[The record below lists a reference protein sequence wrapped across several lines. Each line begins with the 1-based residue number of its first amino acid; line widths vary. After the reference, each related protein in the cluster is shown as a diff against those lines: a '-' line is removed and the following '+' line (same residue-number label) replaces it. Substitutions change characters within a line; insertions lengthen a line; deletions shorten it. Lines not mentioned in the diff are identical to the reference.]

1 MIIDQVLEKN
11 QEFLRNFK
19 GEDPGKRP
27 AKKLAIVTCM
37 DTRLTDFLE
46 PAMGLERGDAKII
59 KNAGN
64 TITDDALRSLVVAV
78 HSLGVEEIMVIG
90 HTDCGMANVDF
101 ERLRETMEEKGVPRD
116 FIEEL
121 GLEDW
126 ILAIKDEEKNVIEG
140 VRTIK
145 EFRAIPHDI
154 PVHGLIIDVRT
165 GELKVLHRD

>member
-1 MIIDQVLEKN
+1 MLTLKDS
-11 QEFLRNFK
+11 
-19 GEDPGKRP
+19 GKPWKR
-27 AKKLAIVTCM
+27 
-37 DTRLTDFLE
+37 
-46 PAMGLERGDAKII
+46 
-59 KNAGN
+59 
-64 TITDDALRSLVVAV
+64 RS
-78 HSLGVEEIMVIG
+78 
-90 HTDCGMANVDF
+90 
-101 ERLRETMEEKGVPRD
+101 PPD

-145 EFRAIPHDI
+145 EFGAIPHDI

>member
-11 QEFLRNFK
+11 QEFLRDFK
-19 GEDPGKRP
+19 SEDLSHRP

-64 TITDDALRSLVVAV
+64 RITDDALRSLVVAV
-78 HSLGVEEIMVIG
+78 HSLGAEEIMVIG
-90 HTDCGMANVDF
+90 HTDCGMANVNF
-101 ERLRETMEEKGVPRD
+101 EKLRKAMEENGVPRD

-126 ILAIKDEEKNVIEG
+126 IMAIEDEEKNVIEG
-140 VRTIK
+140 VKAIK
-145 EFRAIPHDI
+145 EFRAIPDDI
-154 PVHGLIIDVRT
+154 PVHGLIIDIRT
-165 GELKVLHRD
+165 GKLKVLHRD

>member
-1 MIIDQVLEKN
+1 MIIDQLLEKN

-78 HSLGVEEIMVIG
+78 HSLGVEEIMVMGILTAEWQMLTLKDSG
-90 HTDCGMANVDF
+90 KPWKRRESPVIL
-101 ERLRETMEEKGVPRD
+101 LRN
-116 FIEEL
+116 L
-121 GLEDW
+121 DW
-126 ILAIKDEEKNVIEG
+126 
-140 VRTIK
+140 
-145 EFRAIPHDI
+145 
-154 PVHGLIIDVRT
+154 RT
-165 GELKVLHRD
+165 GSLQLG

>member
-121 GLEDW
+121 ELEDW
-126 ILAIKDEEKNVIEG
+126 ILAIRMRKKMLLRVSGPSRNLGQSPMIYLSMD
-140 VRTIK
+140 
-145 EFRAIPHDI
+145 
-154 PVHGLIIDVRT
+154 
-165 GELKVLHRD
+165 